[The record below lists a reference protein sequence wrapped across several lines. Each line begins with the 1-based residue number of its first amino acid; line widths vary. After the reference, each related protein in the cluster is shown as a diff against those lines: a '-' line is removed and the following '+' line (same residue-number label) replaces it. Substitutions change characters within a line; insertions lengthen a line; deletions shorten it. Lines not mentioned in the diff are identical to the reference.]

1 MRILL
6 VEDNEKLGG
15 LVKEILTSESYHV
28 DQARTGT
35 EGESMAHQ
43 RPYDLIIL
51 DIMLPEKDGISVCHD
66 LRERGVLIPIL
77 MLTAKGEVD
86 DRVLGLDAGADDY
99 MTKPFAMDELLARV
113 RALLRRPQQR
123 MYQET
128 LRCRDIEILP
138 AQHKV
143 IHAGI
148 ELALTLKEYTVL
160 EYLVRNHDTVVTR
173 DALLAG
179 CWDFAYDAESNI
191 VDVYIKRLRKKL
203 HDTDESYIKT
213 IRGVG
218 YTLQA

>member
-6 VEDNEKLGG
+6 VEDNEKLSG
-15 LVKEILTSESYHV
+15 LVKEILVGESYHV
-28 DQARTGT
+28 DQARTGV
-35 EGESMAHQ
+35 EGETMAHQ
-43 RPYDLIIL
+43 SPYDLIIL

-99 MTKPFAMDELLARV
+99 LTKPFAMDELLARV
-113 RALLRRPQQR
+113 RALLRRPQKR

-128 LRCRDIEILP
+128 LRCRDIEIVP
-138 AQHKV
+138 ARHKV
-143 IHAGI
+143 IHAGT

-160 EYLVRNHDTVVTR
+160 EYLVRNHDAVVTR